1 MGEQWGTPHSTR
13 IGDTRLGSLF
23 RPFSVVAVGAVRK
36 DGGGE
41 DGTTGK
47 FSSPLQFHPEN
58 PVPIN
63 SSGWNSIWRQL
74 EILDIGNG

>member
-1 MGEQWGTPHSTR
+1 M
-13 IGDTRLGSLF
+13 GDTPLNENWGHSFGFAF

-47 FSSPLQFHPEN
+47 FSSPLQFHPETQSQST
-58 PVPIN
+58 VLVGTQYGA
-63 SSGWNSIWRQL
+63 SLKSL
-74 EILDIGNG
+74 T